1 MINHNKNP
9 TYFIETLYQK
19 EKWDAVNQDIVKELE
34 MKATQ
39 EEMNQDKEELNKKLN
54 TLSKAIRSMQ
64 KLIKDLIYPET
75 CGTSK

>member
-1 MINHNKNP
+1 MIE
-9 TYFIETLYQK
+9 ILYQK
-19 EKWDAVNQDIVKELE
+19 EKWDAVNQDILKELE
-34 MKATQ
+34 LKAAQ

-64 KLIKDLIYPET
+64 ELIKYIIYPET